1 MGDTQK
7 VIKTL
12 SYNINPKITFT
23 LTVNPIWKKNL
34 PGVNIK
40 F

>member
-12 SYNINPKITFT
+12 SYNYKPNITFT
-23 LTVNPIWKKNL
+23 LTLNPVWDKKL
-34 PGVNIK
+34 PGVNIN